1 MPALD
6 LGSLVL
12 IGVNPHAGAKDPRKL
27 NRIAELCAALADYS
41 LEVKRVSDREELA
54 ALASEAH
61 RHGRLRALVAAGGD
75 GTAADLANRIEP
87 GLPMALMPLGTENL
101 LARYLRVPRN
111 PPEVAEMIA
120 GGQTVALDAGLANG
134 RLFLL
139 MAGCGF
145 DGEVVRRLHAVRDG
159 HITHWSYAKPILSAI
174 RNYQYP
180 QFEICCTLSVG
191 SQEVPIE
198 HSLVAR
204 WAFVSNLPCYAGKLC
219 FSPQAAGDDG
229 RLDLCAFQGGSI
241 WACLRY
247 LIAVLAGRHEA
258 LRDCVTARATRMV
271 LTAGEPVPYQLD
283 GDPAGWL
290 PLVIDVLPRR
300 VNVLVPPLRRP
311 E

>member
-1 MPALD
+1 MPARE
-6 LGSLVL
+6 LGSQVL
-12 IGVNPHAGAKDPRKL
+12 IGFNPHAGARDPQKL
-27 NRIAELCAALADYS
+27 SRVEELTAALHEHG
-41 LEVKRVSDREELA
+41 LNVERVSDRDELA
-54 ALASEAH
+54 RLAGEAH
-61 RHGRLRALVAAGGD
+61 RRGRLRALVAAGGD

-87 GLPMALMPLGTENL
+87 DVPMALLPLGTENL

-111 PPEVAEMIA
+111 PPEVAAMIA
-120 GGQTVALDAGLANG
+120 VGHTVALDAGRANG

-159 HITHWSYAKPILSAI
+159 HITHWSYAKPILAAI
-174 RNYQYP
+174 RKYEYP

-191 SQEVPIE
+191 GQEVPIE

-204 WAFVSNLPCYAGKLC
+204 WAFISNLPCYAGKLC

-229 RLDLCAFQGGSI
+229 RLDLCAFQSGSF
-241 WACLRY
+241 WAGLRY
-247 LIAVLAGRHEA
+247 LIAVLAGRHQA
-258 LRDCVTARATRMV
+258 LRDCVTARATRLV

-290 PLVIDVLPRR
+290 PLAIDVLPRR
-300 VNVLVPPLRRP
+300 INVVVPASHRP